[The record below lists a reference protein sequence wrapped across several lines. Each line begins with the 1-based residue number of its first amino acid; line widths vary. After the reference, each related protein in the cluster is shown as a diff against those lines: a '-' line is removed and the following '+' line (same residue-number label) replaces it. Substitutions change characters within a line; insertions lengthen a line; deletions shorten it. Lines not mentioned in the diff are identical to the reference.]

1 MPKIKYNDTSS
12 SESNESFDEFQDDS
26 DESPNEPKPGPSN
39 IKAPEKDKRKTGT
52 SGRIPRLTCIE
63 YPGIVKNPDR
73 MLETLGGIE
82 EISRV
87 RKHIHI
93 RSPLKITEHFLSI
106 LDIFNRQKETPNK
119 VSPGQHLLK
128 ASIR

>member
-52 SGRIPRLTCIE
+52 SGRLPRLTCIE

-93 RSPLKITEHFLSI
+93 RSL
-106 LDIFNRQKETPNK
+106 
-119 VSPGQHLLK
+119 
-128 ASIR
+128 